1 MIDAL
6 LESLYIQKEEHSTVY
21 SILRSKN
28 IEIEN
33 MDIIW
38 DKVNNLN
45 LFGKKTVTNSDTYRD
60 MMITPNAE
68 GYEFVQ
74 KYKSYSNYL
83 DVIASEQKK
92 AKDISYKNNI
102 GTYLGGIGS
111 FLAFIISIFSLVNSY
126 VNNESP
132 NKELK
137 HSIDSIKIELEKVI
151 QLNEKRLKKD

>member
-1 MIDAL
+1 MNLNLMIDAL

-92 AKDISYKNNI
+92 QK
-102 GTYLGGIGS
+102 
-111 FLAFIISIFSLVNSY
+111 IF
-126 VNNESP
+126 
-132 NKELK
+132 
-137 HSIDSIKIELEKVI
+137 HIKIILEHIWGASV
-151 QLNEKRLKKD
+151 LS